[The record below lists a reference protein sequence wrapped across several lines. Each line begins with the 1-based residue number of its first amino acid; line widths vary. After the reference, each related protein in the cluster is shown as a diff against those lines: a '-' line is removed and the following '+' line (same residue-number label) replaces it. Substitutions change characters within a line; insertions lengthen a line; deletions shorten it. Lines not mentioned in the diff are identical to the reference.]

1 MMAGNGYLFV
11 YETLLNQMESHLL
24 TPGMQL
30 PSEVDLARELG
41 VSRMTT
47 RKALTR
53 LEEENRIFRRVGV
66 GTFVKAATA
75 VSSPAE
81 RRINIGIETRQ
92 DLQAERPPM
101 MQIISEAQRACSEY
115 DCNLLLLSREEL
127 FAGENIDAA
136 FFPHL
141 EPKDFPEA
149 LRLSRRMPA
158 VLLNRITDEPDLS
171 YIAVDYVEAS
181 CRIIRRFLENGAG
194 DIMLVGGA
202 AHPDQS
208 YTMFSRELGYRK
220 AFEQMGR
227 KPNEELILPGL
238 TIRAYDSVA
247 EKLIR
252 FKPDVVFVSCEVLMS
267 RIHTALKMYGESL
280 GKKIYIFCFDDML
293 DLTMSDTGSLSY
305 GRMPFRAMCSRAI
318 EYLNGRVRRII
329 ADQPIHEIYPLS
341 YVITECPF
349 LI

>member
-1 MMAGNGYLFV
+1 
-11 YETLLNQMESHLL
+11 
-24 TPGMQL
+24 
-30 PSEVDLARELG
+30 
-41 VSRMTT
+41 
-47 RKALTR
+47 
-53 LEEENRIFRRVGV
+53 
-66 GTFVKAATA
+66 
-75 VSSPAE
+75 
-81 RRINIGIETRQ
+81 
-92 DLQAERPPM
+92 
-101 MQIISEAQRACSEY
+101 
-115 DCNLLLLSREEL
+115 
-127 FAGENIDAA
+127 
-136 FFPHL
+136 
-141 EPKDFPEA
+141 
-149 LRLSRRMPA
+149 
-158 VLLNRITDEPDLS
+158 
-171 YIAVDYVEAS
+171 
-181 CRIIRRFLENGAG
+181 
-194 DIMLVGGA
+194 
-202 AHPDQS
+202 
-208 YTMFSRELGYRK
+208 MFSRELGYRK

>member
-1 MMAGNGYLFV
+1 MAGTGYLFV

-41 VSRMTT
+41 VSRMTA

-53 LEEENRIFRRVGV
+53 LEEENRIFRRVGI
-66 GTFVKAATA
+66 GTFVKAATGTSDPVA
-75 VSSPAE
+75 
-81 RRINIGIETRQ
+81 RRINIGIESRQ
-92 DLQAERPPM
+92 DSQIERPPM
-101 MQIISEAQRACSEY
+101 LQIICEAQRACSEH
-115 DCNLLLLSREEL
+115 DCNLLLLGREEL
-127 FAGENIDAA
+127 LAGENIDAA

-141 EPKDFPEA
+141 ELKDFPEA

-158 VLLNRITDEPDLS
+158 VLLNRITDEPELS

-202 AHPDQS
+202 SHPEQS
-208 YTMFSRELGYRK
+208 YTMFSRELGYRR

-227 KPNEELILPGL
+227 EVNEELILPGL
-238 TIRAYDSVA
+238 TIRAYDSIA

-252 FKPDVVFVSCEVLMS
+252 FKPDVIFVSCEVLMS
-267 RIHTALKMYGESL
+267 RIHTALKLSGGAL
-280 GKKIYIFCFDDML
+280 GKKVYVFCFDDMQ
-293 DLTMSDTGSLSY
+293 DFTMFDTAGSISY
-305 GRMPFRAMCSRAI
+305 GRMPFRTMCSRAV
-318 EYLNGRVRRII
+318 EYLSGRIRKTIP
-329 ADQPIHEIYPLS
+329 DQPIHEIYPLS
-341 YVITECPF
+341 YVVTECPF

>member
-1 MMAGNGYLFV
+1 MAANGYLFV

-30 PSEVDLARELG
+30 PSEVDLVRELG
-41 VSRMTT
+41 VSRMTA
-47 RKALTR
+47 RKALAR
-53 LEEENRIFRRVGV
+53 LEEENRIFRRVGI

-75 VSSPAE
+75 VSLPAE
-81 RRINIGIETRQ
+81 RRINIGIEARPH
-92 DLQAERPPM
+92 LQTERPPM
-101 MQIISEAQRACSEY
+101 MQIITEAQRACSVF

-127 FAGENIDAA
+127 LAGENIDAA
-136 FFPHL
+136 LFPHL
-141 EPKDFPEA
+141 ELENFPEA
-149 LRLSRRMPA
+149 LQLSRRMPT
-158 VLLNRITDEPDLS
+158 VLLNRITDDPELS

-194 DIMLVGGA
+194 DIMLLGGA
-202 AHPDQS
+202 SHPEQS

-227 KPNEELILPGL
+227 EVKEELILPGL
-238 TIRAYDSVA
+238 TIRGYDTVA

-252 FKPDVVFVSCEVLMS
+252 FKPDVVFVSCEVLMP
-267 RIHTALKMYGESL
+267 RIHTALKLCAEEL
-280 GKKIYIFCFDDML
+280 GKKVYVFCFDDL
-293 DLTMSDTGSLSY
+293 QDFTMFDTGSISY
-305 GRMPFRAMCSRAI
+305 GRMPFHAMCSRAI
-318 EYLNGRVRRII
+318 EYLSGRVRRTIPN
-329 ADQPIHEIYPLS
+329 QPIHEIQPLS